1 MALREPARRFIE
13 TFVQAMVD
21 DPRNHALH
29 VRLADPAGAEALFRE
44 LQWTFARLAFLLT
57 AEARSLLGLS
67 DDERDVLASLLTKL
81 EEPAKGDADGS
92 LWTRWRRTCTAL
104 SCSAPPPWRLPALAS
119 SFFDPAHVAL
129 LEQATLS
136 DGAFLQAF
144 RVLCPLTPDAPI
156 DWRRVLSSHI
166 GSAYEF
172 LLGLHPAGAPRHRAF
187 VLEPRRRSAR
197 SGAGAFYTPPR
208 LVQHLMDESLEPL
221 VRQALAPCG
230 TPEQRRDVLLA
241 LRICDP
247 ACGCGNFL
255 VAAAER
261 LTDHLL
267 AACPGCFTCRS
278 EAYRSV
284 LDHSIHGVDI
294 DPLAVELARAAL
306 WLDMA
311 QPEAHMSFLQTRV
324 ICGDALVGAQ
334 SRLVAQGIPDQALQ
348 SRAGDDPAERACA
361 RRANRAQRR
370 ARTGSPG
377 LSGAKA
383 SSPSAF
389 DTWCAA
395 FFAHPSGPAGRF
407 ITTADLDDALTGR
420 FGASCDVEL
429 AQVVRSLADQHRFF
443 HWELAFPQT
452 FADRCPGFDL
462 VIGNPP
468 FLNQLETATATSRA
482 RAALL
487 GVRTDGL
494 IKRYADEASA
504 FLAVGFR
511 LLRPRDGSRLAFV
524 QPQSV
529 LSASDI
535 VRLRHALLDEAVID
549 ALWLSGGRMFVDAS
563 VNTCALVLRRSAQ
576 TEFTLCG
583 SVGPEFEPLAGVTL
597 LREHLREADTWSAL
611 AASALGTPG
620 VRLGSTRT
628 LADVA
633 TATADFRDQYYGLDG
648 YIVES
653 ADLTTSQQS
662 DWQSFPPIITSGLID
677 LAACRWSRTPT
688 RLLRRVWL
696 APRLD
701 RQRME
706 SHGELSDWVD
716 ARLIPKILLATQTR
730 VNEVFVDEHARLL
743 PSVPVVTIT
752 PRDPSMLWLVAA
764 ALASPVAAAEAA
776 RRYAGSGLH
785 HHVVKLSARQ
795 CLTLPLPSDQTAWR
809 RAAADFA
816 VLQALPPDSQDR
828 VSRLRRF
835 AETSCLAFG
844 VEDASAL
851 VGWWS
856 ERQGLAL

>member
-1 MALREPARRFIE
+1 MREPARRFIE
-13 TFVQAMVD
+13 TFAQALAD
-21 DPRNHALH
+21 DLRNTALRD
-29 VRLADPAGAEALFRE
+29 RLADPACAEALFRE
-44 LQWTFARLAFLLT
+44 LQWTFARLAFLLA
-57 AEARSLLGLS
+57 AEARSLLGRS
-67 DDERDVLASLLTKL
+67 DNLRDLLASLLKKL
-81 EEPAKGDADGS
+81 EQPANGDSDGS
-92 LWTRWRRTCTAL
+92 LWTRWRHACVRL
-104 SCSAPPPWRLPALAS
+104 SGSTPMPGRLPALAS
-119 SFFDPAHVAL
+119 SLFDTAHVAL
-129 LEQATLS
+129 LERATIS
-136 DGAFLQAF
+136 DDAFLQAI
-144 RVLCPLTPDAPI
+144 RVLCPLTPDALI

-172 LLGLHPAGAPRHRAF
+172 LLGLHPAGAPRDRAL

-208 LVQHLMDESLEPL
+208 LVQHLMDESLDPL
-221 VRQALAPCG
+221 VRQTLAPCV

-267 AACPGCFTCRS
+267 AVCPGCFTCRS

-311 QPEAHMSFLQTRV
+311 QPEAHMSFLESRV

-348 SRAGDDPAERACA
+348 SRAGDVPAALARA

-370 ARTGSPG
+370 ARIGSPG
-377 LSGAKA
+377 LPGATA
-383 SSPSAF
+383 SSPCAF

-429 AQVVRSLADQHRFF
+429 AQVVRSLADQHRFV

-452 FADRCPGFDL
+452 YADRCPGFDL

-511 LLRPRDGSRLAFV
+511 LLKPRDGSRLAFV

-535 VRLRHALLDEAVID
+535 APLRRALLEEAVID
-549 ALWLSGGRMFVDAS
+549 AIWLSGGRMFVDAS

-576 TEFTLCG
+576 TEFTPCC
-583 SVGPEFEPLAGVTL
+583 SVGPEFEPLAAVTL
-597 LREHLREADTWSAL
+597 LREHLREADTWSEL
-611 AASALGTPG
+611 AASAFGTPG

-677 LAACRWSRTPT
+677 LAACLWSRTPT
-688 RLLRRVWL
+688 RLLRRVWR

-730 VNEVFVDEHARLL
+730 VIEVCVDEHARLL

-752 PRDPSMLWLVAA
+752 PRDSSMLWLVAA

-795 CLTLPLPSDQTAWR
+795 ALTLPLPTDEPAWR
-809 RAAADFA
+809 RAAAEFQTLHSLSSDS
-816 VLQALPPDSQDR
+816 PDRCSAM
-828 VSRLRRF
+828 RRF
-835 AETSCLAFG
+835 AGTSCEAFG
-844 VEDASAL
+844 LAGTSAL
-851 VGWWS
+851 VAWWL
-856 ERQGLAL
+856 ERQRLVP